1 MEALVAAEASAAKRR
16 PKLDVFHAL
25 SWVIDA
31 SFAFSL

>member
-1 MEALVAAEASAAKRR
+1 MEALAAADASAVNRS

-25 SWVIDA
+25 SCFIGR